1 MSSRTATAGS
11 PSLDSIETRTS
22 WVIAIAV
29 LLLLSFTYGAPL
41 IVVVALKPIAAT
53 LDVPRAIPSLA
64 AALVWFGTGSGGI
77 AMGLFADRIGMRW
90 VVLGGTLMIGAGLLL
105 SGARQHL
112 VAAGRPRAVRRPARQ
127 RRPLSPA
134 AGLRQPLVRQAPR
147 HRAGADLVRPVH
159 RRRHLAAAV
168 PESASTASA
177 GSAPWSGFAV
187 IVVVAVAPIALWCL
201 RLSPPTTGAAAAAAA
216 GPPSGTPVLG
226 LRPNTAM
233 LLLAAAP
240 FFCCI
245 PMAMPTAHLVALCTD
260 EGISPEHGTL
270 MLSMLLGLAFASR
283 QFWGWVADS
292 LGGLRTVLLS
302 SAAQAAA
309 ILVYALVQNE
319 IGLFVASAIYGLGF
333 AGIIPAY
340 VLAIRDLYPSR
351 EASWRVPM
359 MLLSGMSGMA
369 LGSWLAGTMFDRFGH
384 YDPGVRDRLRVQFDQ
399 CRDDRCAGAA
409 PAAGAD
415 APSLRLKCLRIKSR
429 RNCLRPSCP

>member
-1 MSSRTATAGS
+1 MTTRTATAGS

-29 LLLLSFTYGAPL
+29 LVLLSFAYGAPL

-77 AMGLFADRIGMRW
+77 AMGLFADRIGVRW
-90 VVLGGTLMIGAGLLL
+90 IVLGGALMIGAGLLL
-105 SGARQHL
+105 SALG
-112 VAAGRPRAVRRPARQ
+112 GIW
-127 RRPLSPA
+127 PLLIGHGLFIGLFGS
-134 AGLRQPLVRQAPR
+134 AGLYPPLLVYVSRWFDKRRGTALALISSGQYI
-147 HRAGADLVRPVH
+147 AGVIWPLLFQTSIDRVGWQQTMA
-159 RRRHLAAAV
+159 
-168 PESASTASA
+168 
-177 GSAPWSGFAV
+177 GFAV

-201 RLSPPTTGAAAAAAA
+201 RLSPPSAGAAATAAA
-216 GPPSGTPVLG
+216 GPQSGTPVLG

-245 PMAMPTAHLVALCTD
+245 PMAMPTAHLVALCSD

-302 SAAQAAA
+302 SAAQAAS
-309 ILVYALVQNE
+309 ILIYALVRNE
-319 IGLFVASAIYGLGF
+319 IGLFAASAIYGLGF

-351 EASWRVPM
+351 EASWRVPI

-384 YDPGVRDRLRVQFDQ
+384 YDPAFEIAFVSNLLNVVMIGALVLRQQQVRM
-399 CRDDRCAGAA
+399 
-409 PAAGAD
+409 
-415 APSLRLKCLRIKSR
+415 
-429 RNCLRPSCP
+429 RPVFG

>member
-1 MSSRTATAGS
+1 MTTRTATAGS
-11 PSLDSIETRTS
+11 PTLDSIETRTS

-29 LLLLSFTYGAPL
+29 LLLLSFAYGAPL

-77 AMGLFADRIGMRW
+77 AMGLFADRIGVRW
-90 VVLGGTLMIGAGLLL
+90 IVLGGTLMIGAGLLL
-105 SGARQHL
+105 SALG
-112 VAAGRPRAVRRPARQ
+112 GTW
-127 RRPLSPA
+127 PLLIGHGLFIGLLGS
-134 AGLRQPLVRQAPR
+134 AGLYPPLLVYVSRWFDKRRGTALALISSGQYI
-147 HRAGADLVRPVH
+147 AGVIWPSLFQISIDRVGWQQTMA
-159 RRRHLAAAV
+159 
-168 PESASTASA
+168 
-177 GSAPWSGFAV
+177 GFAV

-201 RLSPPTTGAAAAAAA
+201 RLSPPTAGAAAAAAA
-216 GPPSGTPVLG
+216 GPRSGTPVLG

-245 PMAMPTAHLVALCTD
+245 PMAMPTAHLVALCSD

-302 SAAQAAA
+302 SAAQAAS
-309 ILVYALVQNE
+309 ILVYALVRNE
-319 IGLFVASAIYGLGF
+319 IGLFAASAIYGLGF

-351 EASWRVPM
+351 EASWRVPI

-384 YDPGVRDRLRVQFDQ
+384 YGPAFQIAFVSNLLNVVMIGALVLRQQQVRM
-399 CRDDRCAGAA
+399 
-409 PAAGAD
+409 
-415 APSLRLKCLRIKSR
+415 
-429 RNCLRPSCP
+429 RPVFG

>member
-1 MSSRTATAGS
+1 MTTRTATAGS

-29 LLLLSFTYGAPL
+29 LVLLSFAYGAPL

-77 AMGLFADRIGMRW
+77 AMGLFADRIGVRW
-90 VVLGGTLMIGAGLLL
+90 IVLGGTLMIGAGLLL
-105 SGARQHL
+105 SALG
-112 VAAGRPRAVRRPARQ
+112 GTW
-127 RRPLSPA
+127 PLLIGHGLFIGLLGS
-134 AGLRQPLVRQAPR
+134 AGLYPPL
-147 HRAGADLVRPVH
+147 LVYVSRWFD
-159 RRRHLAAAV
+159 RRRGTALALI
-168 PESASTASA
+168 SSGQYIA
-177 GSAPWSGFAV
+177 GVIWPSLFQISIDRVGWQQTMAGFAV
-187 IVVVAVAPIALWCL
+187 IVVVGVAPIALWCL
-201 RLSPPTTGAAAAAAA
+201 RLSPPSAGAAAAAAA
-216 GPPSGTPVLG
+216 GPQSGTPVLG

-245 PMAMPTAHLVALCTD
+245 PMAMPTAHLVALCSD

-309 ILVYALVQNE
+309 ILVYALVRNE
-319 IGLFVASAIYGLGF
+319 IGLFAASAIYGLGF

-351 EASWRVPM
+351 EASWRVPI

-384 YDPGVRDRLRVQFDQ
+384 YDPAFEIAFVSNLLNVMMIGALVLRQQQVRM
-399 CRDDRCAGAA
+399 
-409 PAAGAD
+409 
-415 APSLRLKCLRIKSR
+415 
-429 RNCLRPSCP
+429 RPVFG